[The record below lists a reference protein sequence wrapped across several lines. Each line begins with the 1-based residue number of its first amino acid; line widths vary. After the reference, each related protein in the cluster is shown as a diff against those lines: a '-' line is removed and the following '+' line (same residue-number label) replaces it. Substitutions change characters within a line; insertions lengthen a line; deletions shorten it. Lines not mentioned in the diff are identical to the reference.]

1 MPNCARKTRTA
12 QCLTVIDILQNFMR
26 RTKIFHFCFA
36 HKAEKYK
43 KKPELSSPFRFG
55 IKVQAFF
62 IS

>member
-26 RTKIFHFCFA
+26 RTKIFHFCFV

-43 KKPELSSPFRFG
+43 KSLNFLRR
-55 IKVQAFF
+55 F
-62 IS
+62 ISA